1 MIWIRNYGTLP
12 YVLNLIAL
20 GIAFVFV
27 FASFK
32 LPRSFEKRLFHIEK
46 EEFSNKRF
54 GEFQFERTYWRENP
68 ATQLAPD
75 PLGRTLKHETS
86 KKEI

>member
-1 MIWIRNYGTLP
+1 MIWIRNYGTWP
-12 YVLNLIAL
+12 YVLNLIAF
-20 GIAFVFV
+20 GIALTFVIV
-27 FASFK
+27 SFI
-32 LPRSFEKRLFHIEK
+32 LPGSFEKKLFHIEK
-46 EEFSNKRF
+46 EDFSDKRF

-75 PLGRTLKHETS
+75 PLGRTLKHENS